1 LRDDKLFPN
10 LATLKSILS
19 LNKYLWKYKFR
30 LLLGVVFIVI
40 SNLFSVVPAKVTS
53 TTIDFVAQNISSYK
67 SIKGSINEQSWL
79 QDFSLKFLGFLALI
93 VVFTLLRGV
102 FMFFMRQ
109 TIIVM
114 SRLIEYD
121 MKKEIFDKLLNLP
134 VKFYKQN
141 NTGDLMAR
149 MSEDVSQVRMYI
161 GPAIMYAVNLV
172 VMFIVVVYAMLKVDV
187 TLTIYV
193 LTPLPILSYVV
204 YKISSV
210 INRQSAAIQKKIAE
224 LSTFSQETFSGI
236 RVIQAYAKE
245 ENTFRKMQ
253 GLANE
258 YRQLALKQ
266 VKTDSLFQPSIT
278 FLIGLSTIFTIYVGG
293 IQAIDGKISTGNI
306 AEFVIYVNML
316 TWPVTSLGW
325 VSSLI
330 QKASASQDRILFL
343 MNQENENN
351 TENTKAFKFNSSIE
365 FRNVSLYFP
374 YSNIYALKNISFKIN
389 KGESVGI
396 LGKTGSGKS
405 SIIALL
411 NRFYDPT
418 EGEILIDNINIKD
431 MDIESLRKNMGIVPQ
446 DVFLFSDSIKNNIGF
461 SAKGYSAPMQKIEK
475 AATFA
480 SISQNIMELP
490 MAYDTIIG
498 ERGVTLSG
506 GQKQRVSI
514 ARAYLSNPEIFI
526 MDDSLSAV
534 DTHTE
539 DEILR
544 NLADFQKERTS
555 IIVGHRISSMK
566 NVDKIIVLENGEV
579 LETGNPTELL
589 EKKGCFYDLTKIQM
603 DENV

>member
-1 LRDDKLFPN
+1 
-10 LATLKSILS
+10 
-19 LNKYLWKYKFR
+19 

-67 SIKGSINEQSWL
+67 SIKGTASEENWL
-79 QDFSLKFLGFLALI
+79 NNFSLKFLGFLALI
-93 VVFTLLRGV
+93 VAFTLLRGV

-161 GPAIMYAVNLV
+161 GPAIMYAVNLL

-187 TLTIYV
+187 KLTLYV
-193 LTPLPILSYVV
+193 LTPLPILSLAV

-224 LSTFSQETFSGI
+224 LSTYSQETFSGI
-236 RVIQAYAKE
+236 RIIQAFAKE
-245 ENTFRKMQ
+245 DNNFRKMQ
-253 GLANE
+253 ELANE

-278 FLIGLSTIFTIYVGG
+278 FLIGLSTLFTIYIGG

-330 QKASASQDRILFL
+330 QKAAASQDRILFL
-343 MNQENENN
+343 MNQEVESNSKNSKTFSFE
-351 TENTKAFKFNSSIE
+351 SSIE
-365 FRNVSLYFP
+365 FKNVSLYFP
-374 YSNIYALKNISFKIN
+374 YSNIYALKDVSFSLK
-389 KGESVGI
+389 KGQSLGI
-396 LGKTGSGKS
+396 IGKTGSGKS

-411 NRFYDPT
+411 NRFYEPT
-418 EGEILIDNINIKD
+418 NGEITIDGINIKD
-431 MDIESLRKNMGIVPQ
+431 ISIETLRKNMGIVPQ
-446 DVFLFSDSIKNNIGF
+446 DVFLFSDSVKNNIGF
-461 SAKGYSAPMQKIEK
+461 SAQGYSAPMPEIER

-480 SISQNIMELP
+480 SISKNIMELP
-490 MAYDTIIG
+490 QAYETIVG

-506 GQKQRVSI
+506 GQKQRISI

-539 DEILR
+539 DEILK
-544 NLADFQKERTS
+544 NLVHFQQGRTS

-566 NVDKIIVLENGEV
+566 NVDKIIVLENGVV
-579 LETGNPTELL
+579 LEQGTPVELL
-589 EKKGCFYDLTKIQM
+589 ERKGYFYELTKIQM

>member
-1 LRDDKLFPN
+1 M
-10 LATLKSILS
+10 
-19 LNKYLWKYKFR
+19 WKYKFR

-67 SIKGSINEQSWL
+67 NIKGTASEENWL
-79 QDFSLKFLGFLALI
+79 NNFSLKFLGFLALI
-93 VVFTLLRGV
+93 VAFTLLRGV

-161 GPAIMYAVNLV
+161 GPAIMYAVNLL

-187 TLTIYV
+187 KLTLYV

-236 RVIQAYAKE
+236 RIIQAYAKE
-245 ENTFRKMQ
+245 ENTFKKMQ
-253 GLANE
+253 GLAND

-293 IQAIDGKISTGNI
+293 VQAIDGKISTGNI

-343 MNQENENN
+343 MNQENEKN
-351 TENTKAFKFNSSIE
+351 TENTQAFKFTSSIE

-411 NRFYDPT
+411 NRFYEPT
-418 EGEILIDNINIKD
+418 EGEILIDNINIKN

-461 SAKGYSAPMQKIEK
+461 SAKGYSAPMQEIEK

-490 MAYDTIIG
+490 MAYETIIG

-506 GQKQRVSI
+506 GQKQRISI

-539 DEILR
+539 DEILK
-544 NLADFQKERTS
+544 NLGDFQKDRTS

-566 NVDKIIVLENGEV
+566 NVDKIIALENGLIIEHGTP
-579 LETGNPTELL
+579 LELQ
-589 EKKGCFYDLTKIQM
+589 EKKGYFYDLTRIQM

>member
-1 LRDDKLFPN
+1 M
-10 LATLKSILS
+10 KSILT
-19 LNKYLWKYKFR
+19 LNKYLYKYKFR
-30 LLLGVVFIVI
+30 LLLGGIFIII

-53 TTIDFVAQNISSYK
+53 TTIDFVSDNISSYK
-67 SIKGSINEQSWL
+67 SIKGTTNEENWL
-79 QDFSLKFLGFLALI
+79 SNFSLKFLGFLSLI
-93 VVFTLLRGV
+93 VAFTLLRGI

-121 MKKEIFDKLLNLP
+121 MKKEIFDKLLKLP

-161 GPAIMYAVNLV
+161 GPAIMYAVNLL
-172 VMFIVVVYAMLKVDV
+172 VMFIVVVYAMIQVDV
-187 TLTIYV
+187 TLTLYV

-210 INRQSAAIQKKIAE
+210 INRQSATIQKKIAD
-224 LSTFSQETFSGI
+224 LSTYSQETFSGI
-236 RVIQAYAKE
+236 RIIQAYAQE
-245 ENTFRKMQ
+245 ESNFSKMQ
-253 GLANE
+253 GLAND
-258 YRQLALKQ
+258 YRQAALKQ

-278 FLIGLSTIFTIYVGG
+278 FLIGLSTIFTIYIGG
-293 IQAIDGKISTGNI
+293 LQAIDGKISAGNI

-325 VSSLI
+325 VSSLV

-343 MNQENENN
+343 MNQETEIVNEKL
-351 TENTKAFKFNSSIE
+351 KAFSFKSSIE
-365 FRNVSLYFP
+365 FKNVSLYFP
-374 YSNIYALKNISFKIN
+374 YSNIYALKNVSFSLK
-389 KGESVGI
+389 KGQSLGI
-396 LGKTGSGKS
+396 IGKTGSGKS

-418 EGEILIDNINIKD
+418 EGEIFVDGLNLKNINI
-431 MDIESLRKNMGIVPQ
+431 ETLRKNMGIVPQ
-446 DVFLFSDSIKNNIGF
+446 DVFLFSDSVKNNIGF
-461 SAKGYSAPMQKIEK
+461 SAKGYNAPMQEIEK

-480 SISQNIMELP
+480 SISANIMELP
-490 MAYDTIIG
+490 KAYQTIIG

-506 GQKQRVSI
+506 GQKQRISI

-544 NLADFQKERTS
+544 NLADFQKNRTS
-555 IIVGHRISSMK
+555 IIVGHRISSLK
-566 NVDKIIVLENGEV
+566 NVDKIIVLENGV
-579 LETGNPTELL
+579 ILEQGTPLDLL
-589 EKKGCFYDLTKIQM
+589 EKKGYFYDLSRIQM

>member
-1 LRDDKLFPN
+1 M
-10 LATLKSILS
+10 KSILS

-67 SIKGSINEQSWL
+67 NIKGTASEENWL
-79 QDFSLKFLGFLALI
+79 NNFSLKFLGFLALI
-93 VVFTLLRGV
+93 VAFTLLRGV

-161 GPAIMYAVNLV
+161 GPAIMYAINLL

-187 TLTIYV
+187 KLTLYV

-236 RVIQAYAKE
+236 RIIQAYAKE
-245 ENTFRKMQ
+245 ENTFKKMQ
-253 GLANE
+253 GLAND

-293 IQAIDGKISTGNI
+293 VQAIDGKISTGNI

-351 TENTKAFKFNSSIE
+351 TENTQAFKFNTSIE

-411 NRFYDPT
+411 NRFYEPT
-418 EGEILIDNINIKD
+418 EGEILIDNINIKN

-461 SAKGYSAPMQKIEK
+461 SAKGYSAPMQEIEK

-480 SISQNIMELP
+480 SISQNIMGLP
-490 MAYDTIIG
+490 MAYETIIG

-506 GQKQRVSI
+506 GQKQRISI

-539 DEILR
+539 DEILK
-544 NLADFQKERTS
+544 NLGDFQKDRTS

-566 NVDKIIVLENGEV
+566 NVDKIIVLENGLI
-579 LETGNPTELL
+579 LEHGTPLELQ
-589 EKKGCFYDLTKIQM
+589 EKKGYFYDLTRIQM

>member
-1 LRDDKLFPN
+1 M
-10 LATLKSILS
+10 
-19 LNKYLWKYKFR
+19 WKYKFR

-67 SIKGSINEQSWL
+67 NIKGTASEENWL
-79 QDFSLKFLGFLALI
+79 NNFSLKFLGFLALI
-93 VVFTLLRGV
+93 VAFTLLRGV

-161 GPAIMYAVNLV
+161 GPAIMYAVNLL

-187 TLTIYV
+187 KLTLYV

-236 RVIQAYAKE
+236 RIIQAYAKE
-245 ENTFRKMQ
+245 ENTFKKMQ
-253 GLANE
+253 VLAND

-293 IQAIDGKISTGNI
+293 VQAIDGKISTGNI

-351 TENTKAFKFNSSIE
+351 TENTQAFKFNTSIE
-365 FRNVSLYFP
+365 FKNVSLYFP

-418 EGEILIDNINIKD
+418 EGEILIDNINIKN

-461 SAKGYSAPMQKIEK
+461 SAKGYSAPMQEIEK

-490 MAYDTIIG
+490 MAYETIIG

-506 GQKQRVSI
+506 GQKQRISI

-539 DEILR
+539 DEILK
-544 NLADFQKERTS
+544 NLGDFQKDRTS

-566 NVDKIIVLENGEV
+566 NVDKIIALENGLIIEHGTP
-579 LETGNPTELL
+579 LELQ
-589 EKKGCFYDLTKIQM
+589 EKKGYFYDLTRIQM

>member
-1 LRDDKLFPN
+1 M
-10 LATLKSILS
+10 
-19 LNKYLWKYKFR
+19 WKYKFR

-67 SIKGSINEQSWL
+67 SIKGTASEENWL
-79 QDFSLKFLGFLALI
+79 NNFSLKFLGFLALI
-93 VVFTLLRGV
+93 VAFTLLRGV

-161 GPAIMYAVNLV
+161 GPAIMYAVNLL

-187 TLTIYV
+187 KLTLYV

-236 RVIQAYAKE
+236 RIIQAYAKE
-245 ENTFRKMQ
+245 ENTFKKMQ
-253 GLANE
+253 GLVND

-293 IQAIDGKISTGNI
+293 VQAIDGKISTGNI

-351 TENTKAFKFNSSIE
+351 TENTQAFKFNTSIE
-365 FRNVSLYFP
+365 FKNVSLYFP

-418 EGEILIDNINIKD
+418 EGEILIDNINIKN

-461 SAKGYSAPMQKIEK
+461 SAKGYSAPMQEIEK

-490 MAYDTIIG
+490 MAYETITG

-506 GQKQRVSI
+506 GQKQRISI

-539 DEILR
+539 DEILK
-544 NLADFQKERTS
+544 NLGDFQKDRTS

-566 NVDKIIVLENGEV
+566 NVDKIIVLENGLI
-579 LETGNPTELL
+579 LEHGTPLELQ
-589 EKKGCFYDLTKIQM
+589 EKKGYFYDLTRIQM

>member
-1 LRDDKLFPN
+1 M
-10 LATLKSILS
+10 
-19 LNKYLWKYKFR
+19 WKYKFR

-67 SIKGSINEQSWL
+67 SIKGTASEENWL
-79 QDFSLKFLGFLALI
+79 NNFSLKFLGFLALI
-93 VVFTLLRGV
+93 VAFTLLRGV

-161 GPAIMYAVNLV
+161 GPAIMYAVNLL

-187 TLTIYV
+187 KLTLYV

-236 RVIQAYAKE
+236 RIIQAYAKE
-245 ENTFRKMQ
+245 ENTFKKMQ
-253 GLANE
+253 VLAND

-293 IQAIDGKISTGNI
+293 VQAIDGKISTGNI

-343 MNQENENN
+343 MNQENEKN
-351 TENTKAFKFNSSIE
+351 TENTQAFKFTSSIE
-365 FRNVSLYFP
+365 FKNVSLYFP

-411 NRFYDPT
+411 NRFYEPT
-418 EGEILIDNINIKD
+418 EGEILIDNINIKN

-461 SAKGYSAPMQKIEK
+461 SAKGYSAPMQEIEK

-490 MAYDTIIG
+490 MAYETIIG

-506 GQKQRVSI
+506 GQKQRISI

-539 DEILR
+539 DEILK
-544 NLADFQKERTS
+544 NLGDFQKDRTS

-566 NVDKIIVLENGEV
+566 NVDKIIALENGLIIEHGTP
-579 LETGNPTELL
+579 LELQ
-589 EKKGCFYDLTKIQM
+589 EKKGYFYDLTRIQM

>member
-1 LRDDKLFPN
+1 M
-10 LATLKSILS
+10 
-19 LNKYLWKYKFR
+19 WKYKFR

-67 SIKGSINEQSWL
+67 NIKGTASEENWL
-79 QDFSLKFLGFLALI
+79 NNFSLKFVGFLALI
-93 VVFTLLRGV
+93 VAFTLLRGV

-134 VKFYKQN
+134 VKFYKHN

-161 GPAIMYAVNLV
+161 GPAIMYAVNLL

-187 TLTIYV
+187 KLTLYV

-236 RVIQAYAKE
+236 RIIQAYAKE
-245 ENTFRKMQ
+245 ENTFKKMQ
-253 GLANE
+253 DLANE

-278 FLIGLSTIFTIYVGG
+278 FLIGLSTLFTIYIGG

-330 QKASASQDRILFL
+330 QKAAASQDRILFL
-343 MNQENENN
+343 MNQEVVSNSKNSKTFSFE
-351 TENTKAFKFNSSIE
+351 SSIE
-365 FRNVSLYFP
+365 FKNVSLYFP
-374 YSNIYALKNISFKIN
+374 YSNIYALKDVSFSLK
-389 KGESVGI
+389 KGQSLGI
-396 LGKTGSGKS
+396 IGKTGSGKS

-411 NRFYDPT
+411 NRFYEPT
-418 EGEILIDNINIKD
+418 KGEITIDGINIKD
-431 MDIESLRKNMGIVPQ
+431 ISIETLRKNMGIVPQ
-446 DVFLFSDSIKNNIGF
+446 DVFLFSDTVQNNIGF
-461 SAKGYSAPMQKIEK
+461 SAKGYNAPLPEIEK
-475 AATFA
+475 AAAFA
-480 SISQNIMELP
+480 SISKNIMDLP
-490 MAYDTIIG
+490 QAYETIVG

-506 GQKQRVSI
+506 GQKQRISI

-539 DEILR
+539 DEILK
-544 NLADFQKERTS
+544 NLAEFQQGRTS

-566 NVDKIIVLENGEV
+566 NVDKITVLEKGEV
-579 LETGNPTELL
+579 LEQGTPAELL
-589 EKKGCFYDLTKIQM
+589 EKKGYFYELTKIQM

>member
-1 LRDDKLFPN
+1 
-10 LATLKSILS
+10 
-19 LNKYLWKYKFR
+19 LWKYKFR

-53 TTIDFVAQNISSYK
+53 TTIDFVSENISNYK

-236 RVIQAYAKE
+236 RIIQAFAKE

-253 GLANE
+253 GLAND

-278 FLIGLSTIFTIYVGG
+278 FLIGLSTIFTIYIGG

-351 TENTKAFKFNSSIE
+351 SENTKAFKFNSSIE

-411 NRFYDPT
+411 NRFYEPT
-418 EGEILIDNINIKD
+418 EGEIFIDGINSKEID
-431 MDIESLRKNMGIVPQ
+431 LESLRKNMGIVPQ

-461 SAKGYSAPMQKIEK
+461 SAKGYSAPMHEIEK

-480 SISQNIMELP
+480 SISQNILELP

-506 GQKQRVSI
+506 GQKQRISI
-514 ARAYLSNPEIFI
+514 ARAYLSNPEIFV

-544 NLADFQKERTS
+544 NLAGFQKDRTS

-566 NVDKIIVLENGEV
+566 NVDKIIVLENGLV
-579 LETGNPTELL
+579 LEQGTPLELL
-589 EKKGCFYDLTKIQM
+589 EKKGYFYELTRIQM

>member
-1 LRDDKLFPN
+1 
-10 LATLKSILS
+10 
-19 LNKYLWKYKFR
+19 LWKYKFR

-67 SIKGSINEQSWL
+67 NIKGTASEENWL
-79 QDFSLKFLGFLALI
+79 NNFSLKFLGFLALI
-93 VVFTLLRGV
+93 VAFTLLRGV

-161 GPAIMYAVNLV
+161 GPAIMYAVNLL

-187 TLTIYV
+187 KLTLYV

-236 RVIQAYAKE
+236 RIIQAYAKE
-245 ENTFRKMQ
+245 ENTFKKMQ
-253 GLANE
+253 GLAND

-293 IQAIDGKISTGNI
+293 VQAIDGKISTGNI

-343 MNQENENN
+343 MNQENEKN
-351 TENTKAFKFNSSIE
+351 TENTQAFKFTSSIE

-411 NRFYDPT
+411 NRFYEPT
-418 EGEILIDNINIKD
+418 EGEILIDNINIKN

-461 SAKGYSAPMQKIEK
+461 SAKGYSAPMQEIEK

-490 MAYDTIIG
+490 MAYETIIG

-506 GQKQRVSI
+506 GQKQRISI

-539 DEILR
+539 DEILK
-544 NLADFQKERTS
+544 NLGDFQKDRTS

-566 NVDKIIVLENGEV
+566 NVDKIIALENGLIIEHGTP
-579 LETGNPTELL
+579 LELQ
-589 EKKGCFYDLTKIQM
+589 EKKGYFYDLTRIQM

>member
-1 LRDDKLFPN
+1 
-10 LATLKSILS
+10 
-19 LNKYLWKYKFR
+19 
-30 LLLGVVFIVI
+30 
-40 SNLFSVVPAKVTS
+40 
-53 TTIDFVAQNISSYK
+53 
-67 SIKGSINEQSWL
+67 
-79 QDFSLKFLGFLALI
+79 
-93 VVFTLLRGV
+93 
-102 FMFFMRQ
+102 MRQ

-134 VKFYKQN
+134 VKFYKRN

-161 GPAIMYAVNLV
+161 GPAIMYAVNLL

-187 TLTIYV
+187 KLTLYV

-224 LSTFSQETFSGI
+224 LSTFTQETFSGI
-236 RVIQAYAKE
+236 RIIQAYAKE
-245 ENTFRKMQ
+245 ENTFKKMQ
-253 GLANE
+253 VLAND

-293 IQAIDGKISTGNI
+293 VQAIDGKISTGNI

-343 MNQENENN
+343 MNQENEKN
-351 TENTKAFKFNSSIE
+351 TENTQAFKFTSSIE

-411 NRFYDPT
+411 NRFYEPT
-418 EGEILIDNINIKD
+418 EGEILIDNINIKN

-461 SAKGYSAPMQKIEK
+461 SAKGYSAPMQEIEK

-490 MAYDTIIG
+490 MAYETIIG

-506 GQKQRVSI
+506 GQKQRISI

-539 DEILR
+539 DEILK
-544 NLADFQKERTS
+544 NLGDFQKDRTS

-566 NVDKIIVLENGEV
+566 NVDKIIALENGLIIEHGTP
-579 LETGNPTELL
+579 LELQ
-589 EKKGCFYDLTKIQM
+589 EKKGYFYDLTRIQM

>member
-1 LRDDKLFPN
+1 M
-10 LATLKSILS
+10 KSILT
-19 LNKYLWKYKFR
+19 LNKYLYKYKFR
-30 LLLGVVFIVI
+30 LLLGGVFIII

-53 TTIDFVAQNISSYK
+53 TTIDFVSENISSYK
-67 SIKGSINEQSWL
+67 SIKGTTNEENWL
-79 QDFSLKFLGFLALI
+79 SNFSLKFLGFLSLI
-93 VVFTLLRGV
+93 VAFTLLRGI

-121 MKKEIFDKLLNLP
+121 MKKEIFDKLLKLP

-161 GPAIMYAVNLV
+161 GPAIMYAVNLL
-172 VMFIVVVYAMLKVDV
+172 VMFIVVVYAMIQVDV
-187 TLTIYV
+187 TLTLYV

-210 INRQSAAIQKKIAE
+210 INRQSATIQKKIAD
-224 LSTFSQETFSGI
+224 LSTYSQETFSGI
-236 RVIQAYAKE
+236 RIIQAYAQE
-245 ENTFRKMQ
+245 ESNFIKMQ
-253 GLANE
+253 GLAND
-258 YRQLALKQ
+258 YRQAALKQ

-278 FLIGLSTIFTIYVGG
+278 FLIGLSTIFTIYIGG
-293 IQAIDGKISTGNI
+293 LQAIDGKISAGNI

-325 VSSLI
+325 VSSLV

-343 MNQENENN
+343 MNQETEIVNEKL
-351 TENTKAFKFNSSIE
+351 KAFSFKSSIE
-365 FRNVSLYFP
+365 FKNVSLYFP
-374 YSNIYALKNISFKIN
+374 YSNIYALKNVSFSLK
-389 KGESVGI
+389 KGQSLGI
-396 LGKTGSGKS
+396 IGKTGSGKS

-418 EGEILIDNINIKD
+418 EGEIFVDGLNLKNINI
-431 MDIESLRKNMGIVPQ
+431 ETLRKNMGIVPQ
-446 DVFLFSDSIKNNIGF
+446 DVFLFSDSVKNNIGF
-461 SAKGYSAPMQKIEK
+461 SAKGYNAPMQEIEK

-480 SISQNIMELP
+480 SISANIMELP
-490 MAYDTIIG
+490 KAYQTIIG

-506 GQKQRVSI
+506 GQKQRISI

-544 NLADFQKERTS
+544 NLADFQKNRTS
-555 IIVGHRISSMK
+555 IIVGHRISSLK
-566 NVDKIIVLENGEV
+566 NVDKIIVLENGV
-579 LETGNPTELL
+579 ILEQGTPLDLL
-589 EKKGCFYDLTKIQM
+589 EKKGYFYDLSRIQM

>member
-1 LRDDKLFPN
+1 M
-10 LATLKSILS
+10 
-19 LNKYLWKYKFR
+19 WKYKFR

-67 SIKGSINEQSWL
+67 NIKGTASEENWL
-79 QDFSLKFLGFLALI
+79 NNFSLKFLGFLALI
-93 VVFTLLRGV
+93 VAFTLLRGV

-161 GPAIMYAVNLV
+161 GPAIMYAVNLL

-187 TLTIYV
+187 KLTLYV

-236 RVIQAYAKE
+236 RIIQAYAKE
-245 ENTFRKMQ
+245 ENTFKKMQ
-253 GLANE
+253 GLAND

-293 IQAIDGKISTGNI
+293 VQAIDGKISTGNI

-351 TENTKAFKFNSSIE
+351 TENTQAFKFTSSIE

-411 NRFYDPT
+411 NRFYEPT
-418 EGEILIDNINIKD
+418 EGEILIDNINIKN

-461 SAKGYSAPMQKIEK
+461 SAKGYSAPMQEIEK

-490 MAYDTIIG
+490 MAYETIIG

-506 GQKQRVSI
+506 GQKQRISI

-539 DEILR
+539 DEILK
-544 NLADFQKERTS
+544 NLGDFQKDRTS

-566 NVDKIIVLENGEV
+566 NVDKIIVLENGLI
-579 LETGNPTELL
+579 LEHGTPLELQ
-589 EKKGCFYDLTKIQM
+589 EKKGYFYDLTRIQM

>member
-1 LRDDKLFPN
+1 M
-10 LATLKSILS
+10 
-19 LNKYLWKYKFR
+19 WKYKFR

-67 SIKGSINEQSWL
+67 NIKGTASEENWL
-79 QDFSLKFLGFLALI
+79 NNFSLKFLGFLALI
-93 VVFTLLRGV
+93 VAFTLLRGV

-134 VKFYKQN
+134 VKFYKHN

-161 GPAIMYAVNLV
+161 GPAIMYAVNLL
-172 VMFIVVVYAMLKVDV
+172 VMFVVVVYAMLKVDV
-187 TLTIYV
+187 KLTLYV

-236 RVIQAYAKE
+236 RIIQAYAKE
-245 ENTFRKMQ
+245 ENTFKKMQ
-253 GLANE
+253 GLAND

-293 IQAIDGKISTGNI
+293 VQAIDGKISTGNI

-351 TENTKAFKFNSSIE
+351 TENTQAFKFNTSIE
-365 FRNVSLYFP
+365 FKNVSLYFP

-418 EGEILIDNINIKD
+418 EGEILIDNINIKN

-461 SAKGYSAPMQKIEK
+461 SAKGYSAPMQEIEK

-490 MAYDTIIG
+490 MAYETIIG

-506 GQKQRVSI
+506 GQKQRISI

-539 DEILR
+539 DEILK
-544 NLADFQKERTS
+544 NLGDFQKDRTS

-566 NVDKIIVLENGEV
+566 NVDKIIVLENGLI
-579 LETGNPTELL
+579 LEHGTPLELQ
-589 EKKGCFYDLTKIQM
+589 EKKGYFYDLTRIQM

>member
-1 LRDDKLFPN
+1 
-10 LATLKSILS
+10 
-19 LNKYLWKYKFR
+19 

-67 SIKGSINEQSWL
+67 SIKGTASEENWL
-79 QDFSLKFLGFLALI
+79 NNFSLKFLGFLALI
-93 VVFTLLRGV
+93 VAFTLLRGV

-161 GPAIMYAVNLV
+161 GPAIMYAVNLL

-187 TLTIYV
+187 KLTLYV

-236 RVIQAYAKE
+236 RIIQAYAKE
-245 ENTFRKMQ
+245 ENTFKKMQ
-253 GLANE
+253 VLAND

-293 IQAIDGKISTGNI
+293 VQAIDGKISTGNI

-343 MNQENENN
+343 MNQENEKN
-351 TENTKAFKFNSSIE
+351 TENTQAFKFTSSIE
-365 FRNVSLYFP
+365 FKNVSLYFP

-411 NRFYDPT
+411 NRFYEPT
-418 EGEILIDNINIKD
+418 EGEILIDNINIKN

-461 SAKGYSAPMQKIEK
+461 SAKGYSAPMQEIEK

-490 MAYDTIIG
+490 MAYETIIG

-506 GQKQRVSI
+506 GQKQRISI

-539 DEILR
+539 DEILK
-544 NLADFQKERTS
+544 NLGDFQKDRTS

-566 NVDKIIVLENGEV
+566 NVDKIIALENGLIIEHGTP
-579 LETGNPTELL
+579 LELQ
-589 EKKGCFYDLTKIQM
+589 EKKGYFYDLTRIQM

>member
-1 LRDDKLFPN
+1 M
-10 LATLKSILS
+10 
-19 LNKYLWKYKFR
+19 WKYKFR

-67 SIKGSINEQSWL
+67 SIKGTAGEENWL
-79 QDFSLKFLGFLALI
+79 NNFSLKFLGFLALI

-172 VMFIVVVYAMLKVDV
+172 VMFIVVVYAMLRVDV
-187 TLTIYV
+187 KLTLYV
-193 LTPLPILSYVV
+193 LTPLPILSFAV

-210 INRQSAAIQKKIAE
+210 INKQSSAIQKKIAE

-236 RVIQAYAKE
+236 RIIQAYAKE
-245 ENTFRKMQ
+245 ENTFKKMQ
-253 GLANE
+253 GLAND

-278 FLIGLSTIFTIYVGG
+278 FLIGLSTIFTIYIGG
-293 IQAIDGKISTGNI
+293 IQAIEGKISTGNI

-365 FRNVSLYFP
+365 FKNVSLYFP
-374 YSNIYALKNISFKIN
+374 YSNIYALKNISFKID

-418 EGEILIDNINIKD
+418 EGEIFIDNINIKD
-431 MDIESLRKNMGIVPQ
+431 IDIESLRKNMGIVPQ

-461 SAKGYSAPMQKIEK
+461 STKGYNAPMEEIKK

-480 SISQNIMELP
+480 SISKNINELP

-506 GQKQRVSI
+506 GQKQRISI

-526 MDDSLSAV
+526 LDDSLSAV

-539 DEILR
+539 DEILK
-544 NLADFQKERTS
+544 NLRDFQKDRTS
-555 IIVGHRISSMK
+555 IIVGHRVSSMK
-566 NVDKIIVLENGEV
+566 NVDKIIVLENGLV
-579 LETGNPTELL
+579 LEHGTPLDLL
-589 EKKGCFYDLTKIQM
+589 EKKGYFYELTRIQT

>member
-1 LRDDKLFPN
+1 
-10 LATLKSILS
+10 
-19 LNKYLWKYKFR
+19 

-67 SIKGSINEQSWL
+67 SIKGTASEENWL
-79 QDFSLKFLGFLALI
+79 NNFSLKFLGFLALI
-93 VVFTLLRGV
+93 VAFTLLRGV

-121 MKKEIFDKLLNLP
+121 MKKEIFDKLLSLP

-149 MSEDVSQVRMYI
+149 MSEDVSHVRMYI
-161 GPAIMYAVNLV
+161 GPAIMYAVNLL

-187 TLTIYV
+187 KLTLYV
-193 LTPLPILSYVV
+193 LTPLPILSYAV

-224 LSTFSQETFSGI
+224 LSTYSQETFSGI
-236 RVIQAYAKE
+236 RIIQAFAKE
-245 ENTFRKMQ
+245 DNNFRKMQ
-253 GLANE
+253 DLANE

-278 FLIGLSTIFTIYVGG
+278 FLIGLSTLFTIYIGG

-330 QKASASQDRILFL
+330 QKAAASQDRILFL
-343 MNQENENN
+343 MNQEVESNSKNSKTFSFE
-351 TENTKAFKFNSSIE
+351 SSIE
-365 FRNVSLYFP
+365 FKNVSLYFP
-374 YSNIYALKNISFKIN
+374 YSNIYALKDASFSLK
-389 KGESVGI
+389 KGQSLGI
-396 LGKTGSGKS
+396 IGKTGSGKS

-411 NRFYDPT
+411 NRFYEPT
-418 EGEILIDNINIKD
+418 NGEITIDGINIKD
-431 MDIESLRKNMGIVPQ
+431 ISIENLRKNMGIVPQ
-446 DVFLFSDSIKNNIGF
+446 DVFLFSDTVQNNIGF
-461 SAKGYSAPMQKIEK
+461 SAKGYNAPLPEIEK
-475 AATFA
+475 AAEFA
-480 SISQNIMELP
+480 SINQNIKELP
-490 MAYDTIIG
+490 NAYQTIVG

-506 GQKQRVSI
+506 GQKQRISI

-539 DEILR
+539 DDILK
-544 NLADFQKERTS
+544 NLVQFQKGRTS

-566 NVDKIIVLENGEV
+566 NVDKIIVLEKGEV
-579 LETGNPTELL
+579 LEQGTPAELL
-589 EKKGCFYDLTKIQM
+589 EIKGYFYELTKIQM

>member
-1 LRDDKLFPN
+1 M
-10 LATLKSILS
+10 KSILS

-40 SNLFSVVPAKVTS
+40 SNLFSVVPANVTS
-53 TTIDFVAQNISSYK
+53 STIDFVAQNISSYK
-67 SIKGSINEQSWL
+67 SIKGTAGEENWL
-79 QDFSLKFLGFLALI
+79 NNFSLKFLGFLALI

-161 GPAIMYAVNLV
+161 GPAIMYAVNLL

-187 TLTIYV
+187 KLTLYV
-193 LTPLPILSYVV
+193 LTPLPILSFAV

-210 INRQSAAIQKKIAE
+210 INKQSSAIQKKVAE

-236 RVIQAYAKE
+236 RIIQAYAKE
-245 ENTFRKMQ
+245 ENTFKKMQ
-253 GLANE
+253 GLAND

-278 FLIGLSTIFTIYVGG
+278 FLIGLSTIFTIYIGG
-293 IQAIDGKISTGNI
+293 IQAIEGKISTGNI

-365 FRNVSLYFP
+365 FKNVSLYFP
-374 YSNIYALKNISFKIN
+374 YSNIYALKNISFKID

-418 EGEILIDNINIKD
+418 EGEIFIDNINIKD
-431 MDIESLRKNMGIVPQ
+431 IDIESLRKNMGIVPQ
-446 DVFLFSDSIKNNIGF
+446 DVFFFSDSIKNNIGF
-461 SAKGYSAPMQKIEK
+461 IAKGYNAPMEEIKK

-480 SISQNIMELP
+480 SISKNINELP

-506 GQKQRVSI
+506 GQKQRISI

-526 MDDSLSAV
+526 LDDSLSAV

-539 DEILR
+539 DEILK
-544 NLADFQKERTS
+544 NLRDFQKDRTS
-555 IIVGHRISSMK
+555 IIVGHRVSSMK
-566 NVDKIIVLENGEV
+566 NVDKIIVLENGLV
-579 LETGNPTELL
+579 LEHGTPLDLL
-589 EKKGCFYDLTKIQM
+589 EKKGYFYELTRIQT

>member
-1 LRDDKLFPN
+1 M
-10 LATLKSILS
+10 
-19 LNKYLWKYKFR
+19 WKYKFR

-67 SIKGSINEQSWL
+67 SIKGTASEENWL
-79 QDFSLKFLGFLALI
+79 NNFSLKFLGFLALI
-93 VVFTLLRGV
+93 VAFTLLRGV

-161 GPAIMYAVNLV
+161 GPAIMYAVNLL

-187 TLTIYV
+187 TLTLYV
-193 LTPLPILSYVV
+193 LTPLPILSLAV
-204 YKISSV
+204 YKISYV

-224 LSTFSQETFSGI
+224 LSTYSQETFSGI
-236 RVIQAYAKE
+236 RIIQAFAKE
-245 ENTFRKMQ
+245 DNNFRKMQ
-253 GLANE
+253 ELANE

-278 FLIGLSTIFTIYVGG
+278 FLIGLSTLFTIYIGG

-330 QKASASQDRILFL
+330 QKAAASQDRILFL
-343 MNQENENN
+343 MNQEVESNSKNSKTFSFE
-351 TENTKAFKFNSSIE
+351 SSIE
-365 FRNVSLYFP
+365 FKNVSLYFP
-374 YSNIYALKNISFKIN
+374 YSNIYALKDVSFSLK
-389 KGESVGI
+389 KGQSLGI
-396 LGKTGSGKS
+396 IGKTGSGKS

-411 NRFYDPT
+411 NRFYEPT
-418 EGEILIDNINIKD
+418 NGEITIDGINIKD
-431 MDIESLRKNMGIVPQ
+431 ISIETLRKNMGIVPQ
-446 DVFLFSDSIKNNIGF
+446 DVFLFSDSVKNNIGF
-461 SAKGYSAPMQKIEK
+461 SAQGYSAPMPEIER
-475 AATFA
+475 AAAFA
-480 SISQNIMELP
+480 SISKNIMELP
-490 MAYDTIIG
+490 QAYETIVG

-506 GQKQRVSI
+506 GQKQRISI

-539 DEILR
+539 DEILK
-544 NLADFQKERTS
+544 NLVQFQQGRTS

-566 NVDKIIVLENGEV
+566 NVDKIIVLENGV
-579 LETGNPTELL
+579 ILEQGTPAELL
-589 EKKGCFYDLTKIQM
+589 ERKGYFYELTKIQM

>member
-1 LRDDKLFPN
+1 
-10 LATLKSILS
+10 
-19 LNKYLWKYKFR
+19 LWKYKFR
-30 LLLGVVFIVI
+30 LLLGGVFIVI

-53 TTIDFVAQNISSYK
+53 STIDFVAQNISSYK
-67 SIKGSINEQSWL
+67 SIKGTAGEENWL
-79 QDFSLKFLGFLALI
+79 NNFSLKFLGFLALI

-187 TLTIYV
+187 KLTLYV
-193 LTPLPILSYVV
+193 LTPLPILSFAV

-210 INRQSAAIQKKIAE
+210 INKQSSAIQKKIAE

-236 RVIQAYAKE
+236 RIIQAYAKE
-245 ENTFRKMQ
+245 ENTFKKMQ
-253 GLANE
+253 GLAND

-278 FLIGLSTIFTIYVGG
+278 FLIGLSTIFTIYIGG
-293 IQAIDGKISTGNI
+293 IQAIEGKISTGNI

-365 FRNVSLYFP
+365 FKNVSLYFP
-374 YSNIYALKNISFKIN
+374 YSNIYALKNISFKID

-418 EGEILIDNINIKD
+418 EGEIFIDNINIKD
-431 MDIESLRKNMGIVPQ
+431 IDIESLRKNMGIVPQ

-461 SAKGYSAPMQKIEK
+461 SAKGYNAPMEEIKK

-480 SISQNIMELP
+480 SISKNINELP

-506 GQKQRVSI
+506 GQKQRISI

-526 MDDSLSAV
+526 LDDSLSAV

-539 DEILR
+539 DEILK
-544 NLADFQKERTS
+544 NLRDFQKDRTS
-555 IIVGHRISSMK
+555 IIVGHRVSSMK
-566 NVDKIIVLENGEV
+566 NVDKIIVLENGLV
-579 LETGNPTELL
+579 LEHGTPLDLL
-589 EKKGCFYDLTKIQM
+589 EKKGYFYELTRIQT

>member
-1 LRDDKLFPN
+1 
-10 LATLKSILS
+10 
-19 LNKYLWKYKFR
+19 
-30 LLLGVVFIVI
+30 LLLGAVFIII

-53 TTIDFVAQNISSYK
+53 TTIDFVSDNISSYK
-67 SIKGSINEQSWL
+67 SIKGTTNEENWL
-79 QDFSLKFLGFLALI
+79 SNFSLKFLGFLSLI
-93 VVFTLLRGV
+93 VAFTLLRGI

-121 MKKEIFDKLLNLP
+121 MKKEIFDKLLKLP

-161 GPAIMYAVNLV
+161 GPAIMYAVNLL
-172 VMFIVVVYAMLKVDV
+172 VMFIVVVYAMIQVDV
-187 TLTIYV
+187 TLTLYV

-210 INRQSAAIQKKIAE
+210 INRQSATIQKKIAD
-224 LSTFSQETFSGI
+224 LSTYSQETFSGI
-236 RVIQAYAKE
+236 RIIQAYAQE
-245 ENTFRKMQ
+245 ESNFSKMQ
-253 GLANE
+253 GLAND
-258 YRQLALKQ
+258 YRQAALKQ

-278 FLIGLSTIFTIYVGG
+278 FLIGLSTIFTIYIGG
-293 IQAIDGKISTGNI
+293 LQAIDGKISAGNI

-325 VSSLI
+325 VSSLV

-343 MNQENENN
+343 MNQETEIVNEKL
-351 TENTKAFKFNSSIE
+351 KAFSFKSSIE
-365 FRNVSLYFP
+365 FKNVSLYFP
-374 YSNIYALKNISFKIN
+374 YSNIYALKNVSFSLKR
-389 KGESVGI
+389 GQSLGI
-396 LGKTGSGKS
+396 IGKTGSGKS

-418 EGEILIDNINIKD
+418 EGEIFVDGLNLKNINI
-431 MDIESLRKNMGIVPQ
+431 ETLRKNMGIVPQ
-446 DVFLFSDSIKNNIGF
+446 DVFLFSDSVKNNIGF
-461 SAKGYSAPMQKIEK
+461 SAKGYNAPMQEIEK

-480 SISQNIMELP
+480 SISANIMELP
-490 MAYDTIIG
+490 KAYQTIIG

-506 GQKQRVSI
+506 GQKQRISI

-544 NLADFQKERTS
+544 NLADFQKNRTS
-555 IIVGHRISSMK
+555 IIVGHRISSLK
-566 NVDKIIVLENGEV
+566 NVDKIIVLENGV
-579 LETGNPTELL
+579 ILEQGTPLDLL
-589 EKKGCFYDLTKIQM
+589 EKKGYFYDLSRIQM